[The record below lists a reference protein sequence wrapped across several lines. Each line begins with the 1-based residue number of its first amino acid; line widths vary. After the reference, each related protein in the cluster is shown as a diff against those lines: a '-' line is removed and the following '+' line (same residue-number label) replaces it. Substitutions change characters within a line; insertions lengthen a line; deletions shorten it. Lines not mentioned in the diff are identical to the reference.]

1 MSHSRGLPMEYWR
14 WHMVRETGWTLGEV
28 DALSMRDFHE
38 YLQVTDGESKA
49 RTDSRPQ
56 PRPKARR

>member
-1 MSHSRGLPMEYWR
+1 MEYWR

-28 DALSMRDFHE
+28 DALSMKDFHE